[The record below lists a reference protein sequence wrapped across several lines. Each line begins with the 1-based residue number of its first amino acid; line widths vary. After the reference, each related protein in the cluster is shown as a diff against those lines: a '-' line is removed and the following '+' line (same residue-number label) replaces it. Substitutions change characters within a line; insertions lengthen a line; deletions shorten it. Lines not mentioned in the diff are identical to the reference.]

1 MKTSLRIVC
10 FTLFLI
16 FNSFALKSAE
26 MKFTENKGQW
36 DENIRYT
43 SERNGLITSVTKS
56 GIYFDFF
63 NRVDSKTIGN
73 VIKLELTNSN
83 SMNFIPESKST
94 ENYNYFIGNDKS
106 KWITEVR
113 RYSKL
118 VAYNVYEGIDL
129 VYYIE
134 NNNPR
139 YDFIIEP
146 YANPE
151 NISISFKGVKDIN
164 LTDEE
169 VQLITENIVIN
180 NTSLFA
186 YQIIDNTKKKI
197 ECKFKLDGNNIRFII
212 GEYDKSKSLVIDPLV
227 YSSFYGA
234 SGDDIPSNIK
244 FIDENS
250 FLLVGN
256 TTSADFKTTTGA
268 YSVEYGDRIDAF
280 VTKFNIVN
288 SEYIPEF
295 TTFLGS
301 LEYDNAIDCLI
312 EKDFILVTGVTESP
326 DFPTLKAIKSIH
338 GGGKDIFITS
348 LSLDG
353 KNILQSTFYG
363 GLGDDEV
370 VKVSKIRNNVLL
382 FLGNTTSNNIQ
393 TIAGPPS
400 NKYKN
405 GTDILLFTLQPDRT
419 AVTMSAYIGG
429 QLEDFPTD
437 MYIAPSTDYIYI
449 TGHTTSSASGST
461 DFPVAP
467 PKIFGQG
474 GTYDAISNGMKDAFA
489 MVLTPNAQN
498 IEISTFLGGDGDDIG
513 KGIWSDVN
521 QNIFVVGE
529 TYNNNSSGVPFPVT
543 TGSAVVQGNSDIF
556 VTMFN
561 DLDIAFGIKTQTL
574 NYSRLLN
581 SQGTEKLE
589 QFKKHPTDSKFSM
602 TLSSDR
608 KFIKVATNESKAKND
623 IIYTEIEPNT
633 GDVLLSDG
641 YGGNE
646 DDYASCF
653 DFDSFNNYLLAGYS
667 NSNDLKTTDNAYQPK
682 KSANNDVVLIRKSNG
697 NLSLINPPNTQ
708 ILCANTPVNITW
720 SSEDLNP
727 NDGFQVGYST
737 SVNDDN
743 FITIAENVMNNS
755 YLWEIPKELSGN
767 KNVKIRVSHNS
778 GLYSQNVG
786 HYVVNN
792 AASLTKFE
800 TLSDDTL
807 CLGESIILKA
817 TTSGDNVQYVWFK
830 DNKEIAK
837 TTINELNIDNVGF
850 SDAGL
855 YKVSIKNDCPP
866 AITSEN
872 TIRVYIS
879 PNTKANPI
887 QSSFNKNKGENLE
900 ILCDALGA
908 RIDYQW
914 QKDGN
919 NLSSQRSKT
928 LKLSNLSTFDAGE
941 YRCILTGECGDDTTN
956 ISNLIIKDVIGSV
969 SEIENI
975 DKIANVNEINNNIYR
990 IEVLNN
996 GIFSL
1001 ELFDNL
1007 GNKIEQYEFRN
1018 SLEINLNNYSNG
1030 LYWIVIS
1037 KNDKMYRTKLLKI
1050 N

>member
-1 MKTSLRIVC
+1 MKANLRIVSL
-10 FTLFLI
+10 TIFLI
-16 FNSFALKSAE
+16 VSSLTLQSAE

-36 DENIRYT
+36 NDHIQFT
-43 SERNGLITSVTKS
+43 SERNGLITTVTKS

-63 NRVDSKTIGN
+63 NREHSKTIGN
-73 VIKLELTNSN
+73 VIKLELSNSN
-83 SMNFIPESKST
+83 NLNFLPQNKSSET
-94 ENYNYFIGNDKS
+94 YNYFIGNDKS
-106 KWITEVR
+106 KWITDVK

-118 VAYNVYEGIDL
+118 VANNVYEGIDL
-129 VYYIE
+129 AYYIE

-139 YDFIIEP
+139 YDFIVEP

-164 LTDEE
+164 LTNEE
-169 VQLITENIVIN
+169 VELITENIVIN

-186 YQIIDNTKKKI
+186 YQFVNNTKNKI
-197 ECKFKLDGNNIRFII
+197 ACDFILDGNNIRFKM
-212 GEYDKSKSLVIDPLV
+212 GEYDKSKPLIIDPLV

-234 SGDDIPSNIK
+234 SGDEIPSNIK
-244 FIDENS
+244 FIDDTS
-250 FLLVGN
+250 FLLIGN

-268 YSVEYGDRIDAF
+268 YDVEYGDRVDAF
-280 VTKFNIVN
+280 VTKFNIIN

-295 TTFLGS
+295 TTFIGS

-326 DFPTLKAIKSIH
+326 DFPTMKAIKSVH

-382 FLGNTTSNNIQ
+382 FLGSTTSNNIQ

-419 AVTMSAYIGG
+419 AVTMSTYIGG
-429 QLEDFPTD
+429 QLEDVPTD
-437 MYIAPSTDYIYI
+437 MYIAPSTDYIYL
-449 TGHTTSSASGST
+449 TGYTTSSASGST

-467 PKIFGQG
+467 PKKFGQG
-474 GTYDAISNGMKDAFA
+474 GTYDAISNGGKDAFA

-498 IEISTFLGGDGDDIG
+498 IYISTFLGGDGDDIG
-513 KGIWSDVN
+513 KGIWSDAN

-543 TGSAVVQGNSDIF
+543 TGSSVVQGNSDIF
-556 VTMFN
+556 ITMFN
-561 DLDIAFGIKTQTL
+561 DLDIAFGIKTQTV

-581 SQGTEKLE
+581 SQGNEKLA
-589 QFKKHPTDSKFSM
+589 QFKKHPIESKFSLVL
-602 TLSSDR
+602 TTDR
-608 KFIKVATNESKAKND
+608 KFTKVATNESKAKND
-623 IIYTEIEPNT
+623 IVYTEIEPNT
-633 GDVLLSDG
+633 GDVLSSDG

-646 DDYASCF
+646 DDFASCF
-653 DFDSFNNYLLAGYS
+653 DFDSFSNYLLAGYS
-667 NSNDLKTTDNAYQPK
+667 NSNDFKVTDNAYQPK
-682 KSANNDVVLIRKSNG
+682 KSSNSDIVLIRKSIG
-697 NLSLINPPNTQ
+697 SISLINPPNTQ
-708 ILCANTPVNITW
+708 ILCANSPVNITW
-720 SSEDLNP
+720 STEDINSE
-727 NDGFQVGYST
+727 DGFQVSYST
-737 SVNDDN
+737 SLKDDN
-743 FITIAENVMNNS
+743 FITIAENVMSNF

-786 HYVVNN
+786 HFVVNN
-792 AASLTKFE
+792 SASLIKFE
-800 TLSDDTL
+800 ALTDDTL

-817 TTSGDNVQYVWFK
+817 TTTGNDVQYTWFK

-837 TTINELNIDNVGF
+837 TTTNELNIDNVEM
-850 SDAGL
+850 SNAGQ

-866 AITSEN
+866 AITSDN
-872 TIRVYIS
+872 TIQVYIS
-879 PNTKANPI
+879 PDTKAKEI
-887 QSSFNKNKGENLE
+887 QTSFTKKKGETLE
-900 ILCDALGA
+900 ILCEALGA
-908 RIDYQW
+908 RIGYQW
-914 QKDGN
+914 QKNGE
-919 NLSSQRSKT
+919 NLSSQKSKT
-928 LKLSNLSTFDAGE
+928 LKLSNLSTTDAGD
-941 YRCILTGECGDDTTN
+941 YRCILAGECGNDTTN
-956 ISNLIIKDVIGSV
+956 ASTLIVNDVIGSV
-969 SEIENI
+969 SDFENI
-975 DKIANVNEINNNIYR
+975 EKVAKVNEISSNIYR

-996 GIFSL
+996 GLFYL

-1007 GNKIEQYEFRN
+1007 GNKLEQNEFTN
-1018 SLEINLNNYSNG
+1018 ALEINLNNYSNG
-1030 LYWIVIS
+1030 LYWVVIS
-1037 KNDKMYRTKLLKI
+1037 KDDKMFRTKLLKI